1 MMTGPIIP
9 IFFGAWI
16 LLGVAG
22 FWLFY
27 VNRNVEFKRRYFPWY
42 AGAGGVLFVGFGAA
56 TGLPPLALAIMA
68 PFVALIMY
76 LNVRATQFCSAC
88 GRTVVQQMPF
98 SRARFCSKCGA
109 SLAD

>member
-56 TGLPPLALAIMA
+56 TGK
-68 PFVALIMY
+68 
-76 LNVRATQFCSAC
+76 R
-88 GRTVVQQMPF
+88 GWW
-98 SRARFCSKCGA
+98 
-109 SLAD
+109 SLAKPGVQPKSGKSEPQPAIRYCWTIE